1 MSVTLFRILRL
12 AEIVAVCHLAPL
24 VRSVS
29 RQRMPGLLNEDAKKS
44 WRGYR
49 SDMIDVSLFLIR
61 YESPNFVSG
70 PPTQEPDLDN
80 YPHSLSD
87 SRETAHSVRTACPLR
102 ARPEGQERYLADTHG
117 QPQMPPDLQRA
128 GQRGMTIQFP
138 S

>member
-1 MSVTLFRILRL
+1 
-12 AEIVAVCHLAPL
+12 
-24 VRSVS
+24 
-29 RQRMPGLLNEDAKKS
+29 MPGLLNEDAKKS
-44 WRGYR
+44 PRVYR
-49 SDMIDVSLFLIR
+49 SDMIDVSLFLIHYKAR
-61 YESPNFVSG
+61 LRQR

-80 YPHSLSD
+80 HSHSLSD

-128 GQRGMTIQFP
+128 AQRGMTIQFP